1 MTSSAVILDG
11 FIHRLVICDKDG
23 TVVDEEIVHNLIPQ
37 VGVDFLIRSPFGD
50 TAPISTFYCGLFA
63 GNYIPSSSTTAADI
77 PTNMQEFTNYS
88 ETTRPVWNRAYD
100 EVGTMDNIANR
111 AQFTVTQDRTVYG
124 AFLVSS
130 STKGGN
136 NGLLLSVVRFA
147 SPKPLTTGQTAQLIS
162 GITYVPTNIV

>member
-11 FIHRLVICDKDG
+11 FIHRLVILDKDG
-23 TVVDEEIVHNLIPQ
+23 NVVDDEATHNLIPQ
-37 VGVDFLIRSPFGD
+37 VGIDFLIRSPFGD
-50 TAPISTFYCGLFA
+50 TAPISTFYCGLFS

-88 ETTRPVWNRAYD
+88 EGTRPVWTRAYD
-100 EVGTMDNIANR
+100 GVGTMDNIANR

-147 SPKPLTTGQTAQLIS
+147 SPKSLTIGQTAQLIS